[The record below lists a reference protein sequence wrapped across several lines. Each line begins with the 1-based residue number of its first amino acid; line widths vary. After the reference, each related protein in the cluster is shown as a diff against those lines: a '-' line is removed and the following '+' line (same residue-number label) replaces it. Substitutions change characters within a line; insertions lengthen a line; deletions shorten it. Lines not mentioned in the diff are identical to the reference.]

1 MKIIVFLAILTLSF
15 HLTSCSPQTPLA
27 QPEEAA
33 VKEVQI
39 LSMDPKIKSGVLE
52 NGLKYFVRVNHKPE
66 NRAELR
72 LVVNAG
78 SVLEDDDQQGIAH
91 LVEHMGFNGTE
102 HFAKQELVDYVESIG
117 MGFGPH
123 LNAYTSFDETVYI
136 LRVPTDSAETVIKAF
151 QILGDWA
158 QRMTFDPNE
167 IDKERGVVI
176 EEWRRGL
183 GAQARMR
190 DKQFPILF
198 HNSKYAARLPIGQ
211 KAVLDTASH
220 ETIVQFY
227 RDWYRPDL
235 MAVIAV
241 GDFEDD
247 EIERLIREQFSGL
260 KNPEEPR
267 QRTFYPVPDHEETL
281 VALASDREATGSR
294 VAVYYKQDVQSEE
307 TASAYRNRMLAGLY
321 NRLLNSRLDELR
333 LSADPPFLGGF
344 SYQGRFIRTKEAY
357 VLLAVVKDNGIE
369 RGLETLLVEAERVAR
384 HGFTPSE
391 LEREKKNVIR
401 SMERAYQER
410 DKTQSRVFA
419 SEYIRHFLEG
429 EPIPGI
435 EYELELYRRFLPGI
449 TLEEVNRLARHWL
462 VNENRV
468 IMVNLPEKEG
478 VVSPADDELLAMFD
492 VVEAADI
499 VPYKD
504 EISDAPLLAELPQ
517 AGHMVNEQSIPKLD
531 VTQWELSNGVR
542 VFLKTTDFKNDEI
555 LLRATSPGGYSLA
568 DDQNYIAASTA
579 AAVVARGGVGPFD
592 RIALGKYL
600 AGKMVNVS
608 PSISSLTEGFS
619 ASASPQDIKTMFQ
632 LIYAYFTSPRKD
644 STAYLSYKEQM
655 RGWLENRSSTPEAA
669 FRDTIQ
675 VTLSQHHFRTRP
687 WTLEMLDEMDLQT
700 SYSFFRERFADASD
714 FTFFIIGNFDVEEI
728 QPLVLQYLGG
738 LPATNRIEMWRDVGI
753 ETPLGKIEKTVRRGM
768 EPKSSTRMV
777 FSGPFEWTP
786 QNRYDLNA
794 MVQVLRIKLREK
806 IREDE
811 SGTYSIG
818 VSASPAHYPD
828 EEYSITIRFG
838 SDPERAQELTK
849 TILVQIDSLVNYG
862 TTEKYLTKVKER
874 QRRQRETGMKEN
886 GFWIRNISFYDYHE
900 EALTSIIEYDGLI
913 DSLTLDAI
921 QAAAR
926 KYLTTENYV
935 KIVLYPESMP

>member
-1 MKIIVFLAILTLSF
+1 MIT
-15 HLTSCSPQTPLA
+15 CSPPAPLA
-27 QPEEAA
+27 QPEQVVAQQD
-33 VKEVQI
+33 QI
-39 LSMDPKIKSGVLE
+39 LPLDPKINTGVLE
-52 NGLKYFVRVNHKPE
+52 NGLKYFIRVNQKPE
-66 NRAELR
+66 KRAELR

-78 SVLEDDDQQGIAH
+78 SVLENNDQQGIAH

-123 LNAYTSFDETVYI
+123 LNAYTSFDETVYM
-136 LRVPTDSAETVIKAF
+136 LRVPTDSAEMVVKAF
-151 QILGDWA
+151 QILSDWA
-158 QRMTFDPNE
+158 QGMTFDSNE

-198 HNSKYAARLPIGQ
+198 HDSKYAVRLPIGQ

-220 ETIVQFY
+220 ETIIQFY

-241 GDFEDD
+241 GNFDAD
-247 EIERLIREQFSGL
+247 EIERLVREQFSGL
-260 KNPEEPR
+260 ENPDEPR
-267 QRTFYPVPDHEETL
+267 QRTFYPVPDHKETL

-294 VAVYYKQDVQSEE
+294 VAVYYKQDVQAEE
-307 TASAYRNRMLAGLY
+307 TVSDYRDRIIMGLY
-321 NRLLNSRLDELR
+321 NSMLNNRLDELR
-333 LSADPPFLGGF
+333 QSADPPFLGGF
-344 SYQGRFIRTKEAY
+344 SYQGRFIRTKEVY
-357 VLLAVVKDNGIE
+357 VLLAAVKDNGIG

-384 HGFTPSE
+384 HGFTQSE
-391 LEREKKNVIR
+391 LERQKKNVIR

-435 EYELELYRRFLPGI
+435 EYELELYRKFLPEI
-449 TLEEVNRLARHWL
+449 ALEEVNRLARQWL
-462 VNENRV
+462 VDENRV

-478 VVSPADDELLAMFD
+478 VVTPEDDDLLAMFD
-492 VVEAADI
+492 LVETAEI
-499 VPYKD
+499 TPYED
-504 EISDAPLLAELPQ
+504 ELSDAPLLAELPQ
-517 AGHMVNEQSIPKLD
+517 AGHIVNGQTIPELD
-531 VTQWELSNGVR
+531 VTLWELSNGVR
-542 VFLKTTDFKNDEI
+542 IFLKETDFKNDEI
-555 LLRATSPGGYSLA
+555 LLRATSPGGHSLV
-568 DDQNYIAASTA
+568 DDQDYIAASTA
-579 AAVVARGGVGPFD
+579 AVVITAGGVGPFD
-592 RIALGKYL
+592 RITLEKFL
-600 AGKMVNVS
+600 AGKVVNVS

-619 ASASPQDIKTMFQ
+619 ASASPQDMETMFQ

-644 STAYLSYKEQM
+644 STAYLAYREQM
-655 RGWLENRSSTPEAA
+655 RGWLENRSATPEAA

-687 WTLEMLDEMDLQT
+687 WTLEMLDEMDLQA

-714 FTFFIIGNFDVEEI
+714 FTFFIIGNFDVQEI

-738 LPATNRIEMWRDVGI
+738 LPAGNRSETWRDVGI
-753 ETPLGKIEKTVRRGM
+753 ELPPGKIEKIVRRGV

-786 QNRYDLNA
+786 KNRYDLNA
-794 MVQVLRIKLREK
+794 MAHVLRIKLREK

-811 SGTYSIG
+811 SGSYSIG

-838 SDPERAQELTK
+838 SDPERAQELSETV
-849 TILVQIDSLVNYG
+849 LVQIDSLVNYG

-886 GFWIRNISFYDYHE
+886 GFWIRDLAFYDYHK
-900 EALTSIIEYDGLI
+900 EALTSIIEYDKLI
-913 DSLTLDAI
+913 DSLTLGTI